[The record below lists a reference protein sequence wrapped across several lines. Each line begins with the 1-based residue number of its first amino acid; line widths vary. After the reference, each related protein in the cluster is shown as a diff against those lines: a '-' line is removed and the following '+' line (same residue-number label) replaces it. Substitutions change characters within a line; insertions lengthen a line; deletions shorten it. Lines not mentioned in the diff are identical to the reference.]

1 MRGLSEGVMPTTE
14 LDKKLTRYLLGD
26 LPEQERIDIEDRY
39 LSDGVSF
46 DALAVAEDE
55 LIDDSVRGRL
65 SRKDR
70 DLFEQNFLTSAAR
83 LERVKSSRA
92 LMEFVDSQVG
102 TSRVSWW
109 QRVRSAFKLGSPAM
123 GLVLATGFMMLIVG
137 GPLLIIQM
145 SRLRSDLKGLQ
156 SEQLARDQRE
166 SELQQ
171 SLAQQKRQNDEL
183 NQAINSERAE
193 RGQLE
198 QEVERLKE
206 QRAPTVAFTLGFGE
220 IERSKGGPPEA
231 TKLTLPHG
239 AEAIKLR
246 LDLLKDEY
254 ENYLV
259 VLENAQQHEIWRGL
273 LQSTSAGRG
282 RAVVVRLPSRLFDAG
297 LYKLTLSGTNNKRDY
312 EVMSEFN
319 VDVIRK

>member
-1 MRGLSEGVMPTTE
+1 
-14 LDKKLTRYLLGD
+14 
-26 LPEQERIDIEDRY
+26 
-39 LSDGVSF
+39 
-46 DALAVAEDE
+46 
-55 LIDDSVRGRL
+55 
-65 SRKDR
+65 
-70 DLFEQNFLTSAAR
+70 
-83 LERVKSSRA
+83 
-92 LMEFVDSQVG
+92 
-102 TSRVSWW
+102 
-109 QRVRSAFKLGSPAM
+109 
-123 GLVLATGFMMLIVG
+123 MMLIVG

-166 SELQQ
+166 NELQQ
-171 SLAQQKRQNDEL
+171 SLAQQQRQNDEL
-183 NQAINSERAE
+183 NQAINRERAE

-198 QEVERLKE
+198 QEVARLKE
-206 QRAPTVAFTLGFGE
+206 QQAPTVPFTLGFGE

-231 TKLTLPHG
+231 TRLTVPHG

-273 LQSTSAGRG
+273 LQSTRAGRG

-297 LYKLTLSGTNNKRDY
+297 QYKLTLSGTNNKRDY
-312 EVMSEFN
+312 EVISEFN